1 MLPLV
6 STIPLSTSAF
16 TALSIGGAR
25 CGSKTC
31 EIYEFCSNF
40 HNDCESCEPI
50 CDEQNN
56 NFDRQSCINE
66 CQNYL
71 HDRSYVKLS
80 VYDAE
85 IKNLK
90 IYLTVTFVLVV
101 ILLILFMAFNGKKL
115 FKICKNSI
123 PSVKKPVKNVKPIEP
138 MTIAN
143 PQTASPRMRIKAQ
156 NQQNNNHNLN
166 RSSSIFTVTGTEYEA
181 KTVSTPISTR
191 YPAEDTLTSS
201 PTADYSY
208 DNRGLQLTPV
218 TEKPK
223 IETTF

>member
-1 MLPLV
+1 
-6 STIPLSTSAF
+6 
-16 TALSIGGAR
+16 
-25 CGSKTC
+25 
-31 EIYEFCSNF
+31 
-40 HNDCESCEPI
+40 
-50 CDEQNN
+50 
-56 NFDRQSCINE
+56 
-66 CQNYL
+66 
-71 HDRSYVKLS
+71 
-80 VYDAE
+80 
-85 IKNLK
+85 
-90 IYLTVTFVLVV
+90 V
-101 ILLILFMAFNGKKL
+101 ILLILFLAINGKKL
-115 FKICKNSI
+115 FRICKHSI
-123 PSVKKPVKNVKPIEP
+123 PSIKKPDKNIKPVPEP

-156 NQQNNNHNLN
+156 NQQNNNLN

-201 PTADYSY
+201 PTVTADYSY

>member
-1 MLPLV
+1 M
-6 STIPLSTSAF
+6 
-16 TALSIGGAR
+16 
-25 CGSKTC
+25 
-31 EIYEFCSNF
+31 
-40 HNDCESCEPI
+40 
-50 CDEQNN
+50 
-56 NFDRQSCINE
+56 
-66 CQNYL
+66 
-71 HDRSYVKLS
+71 
-80 VYDAE
+80 
-85 IKNLK
+85 
-90 IYLTVTFVLVV
+90 
-101 ILLILFMAFNGKKL
+101 ILLILFMAINGKKL
-115 FKICKNSI
+115 FRLCKNSI
-123 PSVKKPVKNVKPIEP
+123 SSIKKPEKNTKPVPEP

-166 RSSSIFTVTGTEYEA
+166 RSSSIFTVTGTEYDA

-201 PTADYSY
+201 ATVTADYSY